1 MGFFTDVGINF
12 ILARL
17 RNNIGHYLGMTG
29 ARLKGEDVFVAGIAN
44 FYIQS
49 NKIYEVKQ
57 EILKVFNSKEKVQ
70 NPKEKIIEIL
80 NKYHSPSGKTKL

>member
-1 MGFFTDVGINF
+1 LGFFTDVGINY

-49 NKIYEVKQ
+49 NKISEVK
-57 EILKVFNSKEKVQ
+57 
-70 NPKEKIIEIL
+70 
-80 NKYHSPSGKTKL
+80 

>member
-1 MGFFTDVGINF
+1 
-12 ILARL
+12 L

-49 NKIYEVKQ
+49 NKISAAKEK
-57 EILKVFNSKEKVQ
+57 ILKLFNTKEKVE

-80 NKYHSPSGKTKL
+80 NKYHSPSGKAKL